1 MTKAQWYTTLK
12 GWLPDWWSIS
22 GEDEAILWGMAAVLE
37 KLQASMGD
45 HVAQTFIMQAE
56 EGYLDEHGGERN
68 LTRLAGEIN
77 TNFAERIRNIA
88 NTTNR
93 PALKLL
99 VDALL
104 DVGECTIVE
113 DWENGTFFNAEDFLN
128 RGELL
133 IDAIYNA
140 FSIIVDNQVH
150 APYSFFTR
158 EDFCDREDFIGTNES
173 SLELFQQIVEAVNTA
188 KALGTVYRLI
198 ERVA

>member
-12 GWLPDWWSIS
+12 GWLPDWWSIT

-113 DWENGTFFNAEDFLN
+113 DWENGTFFNANDFLN

-133 IDAIYNA
+133 INAIYNA

-158 EDFCDREDFIGTNES
+158 EDFCDREDFVGTNES
-173 SLELFQQIVEAVNTA
+173 SLELFQQIVEAVNAA

>member
-1 MTKAQWYTTLK
+1 MSKQQWYTTLV
-12 GWLPDWWSIS
+12 GWLPDWWVVS

-37 KLQASMGD
+37 KLQASMQD
-45 HVAQTFIMQAE
+45 HIAQTYIVGAE
-56 EGYLDEHGGERN
+56 TGYLDEHGLERN
-68 LTRLAGEIN
+68 LLRLTGELN
-77 TNFAERIRNIA
+77 PPFADRIRNIVNTA
-88 NTTNR
+88 NC
-93 PALKLL
+93 PAIKTL

-104 DVGECTIVE
+104 DVGEATITE
-113 DWENGTFFNAEDFLN
+113 DYNAGSFFNTEDFLN

-133 IDAIYNA
+133 IEAIYNA

-173 SLELFQQIVEAVNTA
+173 SLELFQQIVEAVNAA